1 MRRHDKIKNIQ
12 KANLINESLYLV
24 NKNPLY
30 LIEGIMAIDEDD
42 SENKNLIN
50 EITPHSISTGIIYF
64 VCQRCNLNINKR
76 NIHYFSKIS
85 EVTINKC
92 FKKLE
97 NYESIFL
104 PKQIK
109 EKYNII

>member
-50 EITPHSISTGIIYF
+50 KFLFESM
-64 VCQRCNLNINKR
+64 
-76 NIHYFSKIS
+76 
-85 EVTINKC
+85 
-92 FKKLE
+92 LE
-97 NYESIFL
+97 NGLSLDGFINENVLDINEEG
-104 PKQIK
+104 QIIG
-109 EKYNII
+109 YWYIIS